1 MTQLRCSLAD
11 VPFIAKFSIAPAVA
25 VILIVGLSIVS
36 QNGLERISDRI
47 GIIIDHNMEGSNVLS
62 AMTEKTQKIDATLNH
77 LLTEQAATPLDATVR
92 ATRIQEIQNDVKQLA
107 AGFIRYRDNFAD
119 RADRASINAA
129 LKQVDDLSN
138 AINVVSSMLDVD
150 FAAAAYFIGPFEK
163 IFTTL
168 AETGD
173 ALLAKATT
181 DSRRLARDSSDDAS
195 HLGRLSIWTTVA
207 VAFAVAILAWLVG
220 RNTAGSIRRIA
231 AATLQ
236 LAQNRGSVDVGSLR
250 RRDELG
256 DIVDS
261 LGTFAALIE
270 ERQAL
275 EHREEERKLKAERDR
290 HDLMVGV
297 AADFESQLGSFVE
310 QVASSATEMT
320 GASESMATVAN
331 QTSDQAKEAAVAAR
345 HAAANVATV
354 AAAAEQLAASISEI
368 NRQVTQASTTSRL
381 AEERAMNTNQIVQG
395 LTEAAGRIGK
405 VVKLITDIA
414 SRTNLLALNATI
426 EAARAGAAGKGF
438 AVVAGEVKSLA
449 NQTAKATNEITEQI
463 ASVQKSTDQ
472 AAAAITE
479 IAMTIA
485 EINQVSTA
493 IASAV
498 EQQQA
503 STREIA
509 RNVEEA
515 GASTSAVVRSITG
528 VTEAASEAL
537 SAASQVSS
545 EAGSLS
551 KTANDLNHETE
562 VFLRRIRQG

>member
-438 AVVAGEVKSLA
+438 AVVAGEVKNLA
-449 NQTAKATNEITEQI
+449 GQTAKATEEIDAQISAVQAATHDAVTAIKGISGTIDQINTI
-463 ASVQKSTDQ
+463 ASSI
-472 AAAAITE
+472 AAAVEEQGSA
-479 IAMTIA
+479 
-485 EINQVSTA
+485 TA
-493 IASAV
+493 
-498 EQQQA
+498 
-503 STREIA
+503 EIA
-509 RNVEEA
+509 RNVQQ
-515 GASTSAVVRSITG
+515 ASIGTR
-528 VTEAASEAL
+528 E
-537 SAASQVSS
+537 VSS
-545 EAGSLS
+545 TIVRVNQSAEANHREAETVLRATSDLSLQARNLS
-551 KTANDLNHETE
+551 GGVDQ
-562 VFLRRIRQG
+562 FLTRIRG